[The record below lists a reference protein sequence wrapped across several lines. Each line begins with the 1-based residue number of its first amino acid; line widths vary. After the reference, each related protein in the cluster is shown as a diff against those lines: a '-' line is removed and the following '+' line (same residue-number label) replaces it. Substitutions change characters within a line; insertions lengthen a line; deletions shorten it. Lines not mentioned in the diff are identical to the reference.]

1 MSLERGGG
9 GEIDI
14 FMKNHVYAIKNI
26 WLVVWNIF
34 YFHSWDDDPI

>member
-1 MSLERGGG
+1 MSVERGGG
-9 GEIDI
+9 GEVEICK
-14 FMKNHVYAIKNI
+14 KNHLYAI